1 MYSCVRFLIEMV
13 HCAGRTRGVIYT
25 VDAGPSSAATDAD
38 SRGRLNFFPP
48 LTKHRTHGQSCETTA
63 PLLVNTAQRGATA
76 DIYSDG
82 ARRNI
87 KKMVSK
93 ETSML
98 FASPLTPLS
107 PLHQKNTNTNT
118 TNKTNNNKTQQHNH
132 TLDTD
137 ARVRIASRARELV
150 IAVRGHQRRQGTLE
164 PGL

>member
-63 PLLVNTAQRGATA
+63 PFLLNTAQRGATV

-87 KKMVSK
+87 IKMVSS

-98 FASPLTPLS
+98 FASPHTPLS
-107 PLHQKNTNTNT
+107 PLRQ
-118 TNKTNNNKTQQHNH
+118 
-132 TLDTD
+132 
-137 ARVRIASRARELV
+137 V
-150 IAVRGHQRRQGTLE
+150 IADAYTSLLNTSDAAVVL
-164 PGL
+164 LCV